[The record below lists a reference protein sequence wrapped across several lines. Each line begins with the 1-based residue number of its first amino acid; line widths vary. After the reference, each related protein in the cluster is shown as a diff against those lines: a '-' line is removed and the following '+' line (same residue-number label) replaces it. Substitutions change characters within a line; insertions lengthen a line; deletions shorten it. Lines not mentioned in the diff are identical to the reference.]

1 MALQFLLTKINFLPR
16 KPILWTVIAFFFQP
30 NFALSQA
37 PTYKDIVYATVNGND
52 LKLDIYMPTGVKAP
66 VLLVWVHGG
75 AWRSGSKE
83 NLPKVFSQRGIAIA
97 SLDFRQSTEARFP
110 AAIHDIKGAIR
121 FLRAKASEYG
131 YKAGRIAIGGA
142 SSGGHLAA
150 LVGVSN
156 GNADLEGTVGDY
168 PKQSSRVDAI
178 LDYFGASNLTTILD
192 QSTPYGLTVRTP
204 ALQLLLGALPQ
215 GVPSLAKMASPVFY
229 VDKSDPPLLIFHGD
243 RDPQMPIDQ
252 SYELE
257 AKYKKLNLDVHL
269 EVLNGA
275 THGGDVFFQ
284 GERLKLALDFLN
296 RNVKS
301 K

>member
-1 MALQFLLTKINFLPR
+1 MVRRSWIANQFKPLLRN
-16 KPILWTVIAFFFQP
+16 PILWVVIAFIFQARS
-30 NFALSQA
+30 ALSQA
-37 PTYKDIVYATVNGND
+37 PTYKDIVYATVNGKD
-52 LKLDIYMPTGVKAP
+52 LKLDIYLPSGVPHP

-83 NLPKVFSQRGIAIA
+83 NVPKVFAQNKIAIA

-121 FLRAKASEYG
+121 FLRAKAPEYG

-156 GNADLEGTVGDY
+156 GNADLEGTVGNY
-168 PKQSSRVDAI
+168 TKQSSPVDAI

-192 QSTPYGLTVRTP
+192 QSTPYGLSVRTP

-215 GVPSLAKMASPVFY
+215 GVPSLAKLASPVFY
-229 VDKSDPPLLIFHGD
+229 VDKNDPPLLIFHGD

-252 SYELE
+252 SFELE
-257 AKYKKLNLDVHL
+257 NQYKKLNLDVHL

-275 THGGDVFFQ
+275 THGGDVFFS
-284 GERLKLALDFLN
+284 GERLKLAVDFLN
-296 RNVKS
+296 RTVK
-301 K
+301 

>member
-30 NFALSQA
+30 NLALSQA

-121 FLRAKASEYG
+121 FLRAKASDYG
-131 YKAGRIAIGGA
+131 YKAGRMAIGGA

-178 LDYFGASNLTTILD
+178 LDYFGASDLTTILD

-296 RNVKS
+296 RNLKS